1 MNEEHHDLIAALAA
15 VDPVDLAA
23 VPEPDRALFEEI
35 VTMDPTETSV
45 VNHNSRSRRR
55 AWIAAAALVAL
66 GGAGV
71 GAAALADDD
80 KVADP
85 PATDAPGTT
94 AGPKVA
100 GIEPAPRTG
109 QFAGSSLSSCLV
121 WDVSNLDLTD
131 YAFDGTV
138 SAIDNGWVTFDVGE
152 AFKGDL
158 GATVVLNAELLM
170 AGPEGGAVTSVSE
183 VLITAVGERFLV
195 SGSDGYAGVCNQT
208 QAYDAAQADAWRT
221 QLQG

>member
-1 MNEEHHDLIAALAA
+1 MNEDSEDLVAALSA
-15 VDPVDLAA
+15 VDPIDLEAL
-23 VPEPDRALFEEI
+23 PRPDRALFEEI
-35 VTMDPTETSV
+35 VTMEPTETPVS
-45 VNHNSRSRRR
+45 NRTSRPRR
-55 AWIAAAALVAL
+55 AWLGAAAVVAL
-66 GGAGV
+66 GGIGV
-71 GAAALADDD
+71 GAAALAHDD

-85 PATDAPGTT
+85 PTTDAPDTT
-94 AGPKVA
+94 SGQNVS

-121 WDVSNLDLTD
+121 WDVSNLDLTE

-170 AGPEGGAVTSVSE
+170 AGPDGGAVTSVSE

-208 QAYDAAQADAWRT
+208 QAYDAVQADAWHA
-221 QLQG
+221 QLRG

>member
-1 MNEEHHDLIAALAA
+1 MIRTSSRL
-15 VDPVDLAA
+15 
-23 VPEPDRALFEEI
+23 EPDAKGNLVNVLSFPKG
-35 VTMDPTETSV
+35 VET
-45 VNHNSRSRRR
+45 
-55 AWIAAAALVAL
+55 
-66 GGAGV
+66 
-71 GAAALADDD
+71 
-80 KVADP
+80 
-85 PATDAPGTT
+85 
-94 AGPKVA
+94 
-100 GIEPAPRTG
+100 
-109 QFAGSSLSSCLV
+109 
-121 WDVSNLDLTD
+121 
-131 YAFDGTV
+131 YGTV
-138 SAIDNGWVTFDVGE
+138 SAIDNGWVSFDVGE

>member
-1 MNEEHHDLIAALAA
+1 MNEEHEDLIAALGAA
-15 VDPVDLAA
+15 DPVDLAS
-23 VPEPDRALFEEI
+23 VPGPDRALFEEI
-35 VTMDPTETSV
+35 VTMEPTETPV
-45 VNHNSRSRRR
+45 PNRITRSRR
-55 AWIAAAALVAL
+55 AWIAAAAVVAL
-66 GGAGV
+66 GGIGA

-85 PATDAPGTT
+85 PVTDAPDTT
-94 AGPKVA
+94 SEPKVA
-100 GIEPAPRTG
+100 GIQPAPRTG
-109 QFAGSSLSSCLV
+109 LYAGSSLSSCLV
-121 WDVSNLDLTD
+121 WDVSNLDLSA

-170 AGPEGGAVTSVSE
+170 AGPEGGAITSVSE